1 MKGDPGFPDDI
12 RQYDND
18 PRSPFY
24 KEANSDE
31 FQARLILDAA
41 TELANGNIV
50 NGWSL
55 SDVQDMQ
62 DTDTTEKHVVHSGD
76 SLADVI
82 DNLYG
87 SPSCAEGLAEW
98 RELTIKAAAMATGLD
113 DFEDL
118 ALKADNE

>member
-1 MKGDPGFPDDI
+1 MKGDPGYPDDI

-31 FQARLILDAA
+31 FQAELILDAA

-62 DTDTTEKHVVHSGD
+62 DWDSTEKHIVRSGD
-76 SLADVI
+76 TLADVI
-82 DNLYG
+82 DNMYG
-87 SPSCAEGLAEW
+87 SAKDAKGLAEW
-98 RELTIKAAAMATGLD
+98 RELIIKAAAMATGLD
-113 DFEDL
+113 DYQDL
-118 ALKADNE
+118 AIGMDK